1 MPQTAEATG
10 SSFQAH
16 MADIFISY
24 ARSTEAQAHH
34 IAELLRRA
42 GYDVWRD
49 DALPA
54 HLPYADVIET
64 ELRVAKAV
72 VVVWSADGVKSQWV
86 RAEAD
91 VARSAGTLVQLKV
104 DETPL
109 PLPFN
114 QIQCAQLTGW
124 NGAADAPGW
133 AKVLASVE
141 ALVHGPGAPK
151 RFDPPEQRPSH
162 SAPTAAAATKPTV
175 IVPPFADLSGADT
188 QDFLAEGLR
197 EDIVA
202 ALSRHASLT
211 VRSEAEPGF
220 GSTARTYQLEAQVR
234 RAGNKVRVSA
244 RLTGL
249 AGGDAIWSERYDDT
263 SDDLFEL
270 QDRIA
275 LNAAANIEA
284 AIRREQI
291 RSAPAVTEDST
302 SADDLYL
309 NGVRLIN
316 LAEKAGYFEAL
327 GLLDR
332 AVTFQPD
339 HAPAWAAMALAHA
352 NIWMNGYPETTDHNR
367 VAGIAS
373 AQKALGL
380 TNSIRTPPGLP
391 PCRWPISANPSRSR
405 PASSTAS

>member
-151 RFDPPEQRPSH
+151 PFDPPEQRPSH
-162 SAPTAAAATKPTV
+162 ARR
-175 IVPPFADLSGADT
+175 PP
-188 QDFLAEGLR
+188 R
-197 EDIVA
+197 PPP
-202 ALSRHASLT
+202 SRPS
-211 VRSEAEPGF
+211 S
-220 GSTARTYQLEAQVR
+220 
-234 RAGNKVRVSA
+234 
-244 RLTGL
+244 
-249 AGGDAIWSERYDDT
+249 
-263 SDDLFEL
+263 
-270 QDRIA
+270 
-275 LNAAANIEA
+275 
-284 AIRREQI
+284 
-291 RSAPAVTEDST
+291 
-302 SADDLYL
+302 
-309 NGVRLIN
+309 
-316 LAEKAGYFEAL
+316 
-327 GLLDR
+327 
-332 AVTFQPD
+332 
-339 HAPAWAAMALAHA
+339 
-352 NIWMNGYPETTDHNR
+352 
-367 VAGIAS
+367 
-373 AQKALGL
+373 
-380 TNSIRTPPGLP
+380 
-391 PCRWPISANPSRSR
+391 CRPSPISAALTHRTSLPKGCAKTLSRR
-405 PASSTAS
+405 CHAMPA